1 MEELIKYELFPTRIL
16 RSRIATAN
24 EEERL
29 AKHSENPL
37 WSWRP
42 DKVPQVVRWALSEAQ
57 STQVTI

>member
-1 MEELIKYELFPTRIL
+1 MEELIKYELFTTRIL

-42 DKVPQVVRWALSEAQ
+42 DKVPQVAKWALPEA
-57 STQVTI
+57 

>member
-1 MEELIKYELFPTRIL
+1 MEELIKYELFTTRIL

-42 DKVPQVVRWALSEAQ
+42 DKVPQVAKWGFA
-57 STQVTI
+57 